1 MNNNSMLYRVSDD
14 LRRRVEAHWLRVQ
27 QCGAEHVGVP
37 AFEPGRGVRDQRK
50 RLKQNPFGG
59 HLFAFRGKRADRIK
73 VLWWDGTGLCLY
85 AKRLERGRFV
95 WPLTQEGATVLTP
108 AQLSMLCEGIDWRVP
123 VRTDALSHGSREAPR
138 CAG

>member
-1 MNNNSMLYRVSDD
+1 MIPLPTGTKIWV
-14 LRRRVEAHWLRVQ
+14 A
-27 QCGAEHVGVP
+27 CGATDMR
-37 AFEPGRGVRDQRK
+37 RGFDGLAMMVQDV
-50 RLKQNPFGG
+50 LKQNPYGG
-59 HLFAFRGKRADRIK
+59 HLFVFRGKRADRIK

-123 VRTDALSHGSREAPR
+123 VRTAAVADVSREAPR
-138 CAG
+138 RAG

>member
-1 MNNNSMLYRVSDD
+1 MIPVPTGTKIWVACGPTDM
-14 LRRRVEAHWLRVQ
+14 RRGFDGLAMMVQ
-27 QCGAEHVGVP
+27 DV
-37 AFEPGRGVRDQRK
+37 
-50 RLKQNPFGG
+50 LKQNPFGG
-59 HLFAFRGKRADRIK
+59 HLFVFRGKRADRIK

-85 AKRLERGRFV
+85 AKRLDRGRFV

-123 VRTDALSHGSREAPR
+123 VRTDVLSHGSREAPR